1 MSSPEGTPI
10 IAVNGPRAGIIGAAI
25 LLLSL
30 QSAALGDV
38 PVMANGDQPAEGR
51 VTVQLEEMWR
61 IGGEDDEE
69 NLLGVI
75 NQVLT
80 DDDGNVYLLDI
91 QLVEVQVFDP
101 EGIYVRSLGKRG
113 DGPGEVRNAFGTLFL
128 PDGNLGLVQ
137 GFPGR
142 IVKVDLQGLPAGEMR
157 PGGDDPSAGG
167 FFVLRSAASVG
178 NQLVLG
184 GMKITRGDNS
194 RTANHFIAVHGPDG
208 METTRY
214 MEKTTVRDFG
224 RSEISEKNEFF
235 PVQGGWA
242 LGQDGRVYVGPARN
256 EYLIDVYGPGG
267 DHQKTITRKY
277 ESWKRTSAETERAR
291 ELMMPYRRR
300 NRNSINI
307 VVEPTER
314 DILSMRVDPEGRL
327 WVLPSR
333 GIQQQEE
340 GIHSTWDV
348 FDGSG
353 TFVRQ
358 VAFACE
364 GDGQKDTLFFPGGG
378 LAVLVRE
385 HSEAMFAFLG
395 RGADNPAD
403 EDEDTDA
410 RPLEVICYKILP

>member
-1 MSSPEGTPI
+1 MSSPERTPNSAAYGLHTALI
-10 IAVNGPRAGIIGAAI
+10 CAAI
-25 LLLSL
+25 LLFSI
-30 QSAALGDV
+30 QTAAMADV
-38 PVMANGDQPAEGR
+38 PVTANGDQPTEGL
-51 VTVQLEEMWR
+51 VTVQLEEIWR

-69 NLLGVI
+69 NLLGVV

-128 PDGNLGLVQ
+128 PDGNLGLIQ

-142 IVKVDLQGLPAGEMR
+142 IVKVDLQGLPAGELK

-194 RTANHFIAVHGPDG
+194 RTANHFIAAYGPDG
-208 METTRY
+208 LESTRY
-214 MEKTTVRDFG
+214 LEKTTVRDFT

-242 LGQDGRVYVGPARN
+242 LGRDGRVYVGPKRN
-256 EYLIDVYGPGG
+256 EYKIDVYGPGG

-277 ESWKRTSAETERAR
+277 DSLKRTSAETERAR
-291 ELMMPYRRR
+291 ELMMPFRRR
-300 NRNSINI
+300 NRSSIKV
-307 VVEPTER
+307 VVESTER

-333 GIQQQEE
+333 GIQEQEE

-348 FDGSG
+348 FDASG
-353 TFVRQ
+353 AFVRQ

-364 GDGQKDTLFFPGGG
+364 GEGQKDTLFFPGGG
-378 LAVLVRE
+378 LAILVRE
-385 HSEAMFAFLG
+385 HAEAMFAFLG

-403 EDEDTDA
+403 EDEDA
-410 RPLEVICYKILP
+410 EALPLEVICYKIRP

>member
-1 MSSPEGTPI
+1 MTERPGG
-10 IAVNGPRAGIIGAAI
+10 ALIGAA
-25 LLLSL
+25 LGLFFLHA
-30 QSAALGDV
+30 AALADV
-38 PVMANGDQPAEGR
+38 PVFANGDQPAEGR

-69 NLLGVI
+69 TLLGVV

-80 DDDGNVYLLDI
+80 DDGGNIYLLDI

-101 EGIYVRSLGKRG
+101 EGSYVRSLGKRG
-113 DGPGEVRNAFGTLFL
+113 DGPGEVRNAFGALFL
-128 PDGNLGLVQ
+128 PDGNLGLIQ

-142 IVKVDLQGLPAGEMR
+142 IVKVDLEGLPAGEMR

-208 METTRY
+208 LETARY
-214 MEKTTVRDFG
+214 MEKTTVRDFA
-224 RSEISEKNEFF
+224 RLEISEKKEFF

-256 EYLIDVYGPGG
+256 EYKIDIYGAGG

-277 ESWKRTSAETERAR
+277 TSWKRTSAEKERAR
-291 ELMMPYRRR
+291 ELMMPFRRR
-300 NRNSINI
+300 NRNSINV

-314 DILSMRVDPEGRL
+314 DILSMRMGPEGNL

-333 GIQQQEE
+333 GTREQEE

-348 FDGSG
+348 FDSSGS
-353 TFVRQ
+353 FVRQ

-385 HSEAMFAFLG
+385 HAEAMFAFLG
-395 RGADNPAD
+395 RGADNPEDQD
-403 EDEDTDA
+403 EDAEA

>member
-1 MSSPEGTPI
+1 MSSPERIPTC
-10 IAVNGPRAGIIGAAI
+10 VTTSPRATLTGAAI
-25 LLLSL
+25 LLLFL
-30 QSAALGDV
+30 QTAALADF
-38 PVMANGDQPAEGR
+38 PVVANGDQPAEGLM
-51 VTVQLEEMWR
+51 TVQLQELWR

-69 NLLGVI
+69 NLLGVV
-75 NQVLT
+75 NQVLS
-80 DDDGNVYLLDI
+80 DDEGNVYLLDI

-101 EGIYVRSLGKRG
+101 EGNYVRSLGKRG
-113 DGPGEVRNAFGTLFL
+113 DGPGEVRNAFGALFL
-128 PDGNLGLVQ
+128 PDGNLGLIQ

-167 FFVLRSAASVG
+167 FFVLRSSAVAG
-178 NQLVLG
+178 TQLVLG

-194 RTANHFIAVHGPDG
+194 RTANHFISAHGPDG
-208 METTRY
+208 LESVRFL
-214 MEKTTVRDFG
+214 EKTTVRDFS
-224 RSEISEKNEFF
+224 RSEISEKKEFF

-256 EYLIDVYGPGG
+256 EYAIDVYGPRG

-291 ELMMPYRRR
+291 ELMMPFRRR

-307 VVEPTER
+307 VVEATER

-333 GIQQQEE
+333 GIQEQEE

-348 FDGSG
+348 FDDSG
-353 TFVRQ
+353 TFVSQ

-364 GDGQKDTLFFPGGG
+364 GDSQKDTLFFPGGG

-385 HSEAMFAFLG
+385 HAEAMFAFLG

-403 EDEDTDA
+403 EDEDTEA
-410 RPLEVICYKILP
+410 RPLEVICYKMN

>member
-1 MSSPEGTPI
+1 MAGSPGG
-10 IAVNGPRAGIIGAAI
+10 AFIGAA
-25 LLLSL
+25 LAVFFL
-30 QSAALGDV
+30 QAAALADV
-38 PVMANGDQPAEGR
+38 PVIANGNQPAEGR

-69 NLLGVI
+69 NLLGVV

-80 DDDGNVYLLDI
+80 DDGGNIYLLDI

-101 EGIYVRSLGKRG
+101 EGNYMRSLGKMG
-113 DGPGEVRNAFGTLFL
+113 DGPGEVRNAFGALFL
-128 PDGNLGLVQ
+128 PDGNLGLIQ

-142 IVKVDLQGLPAGEMR
+142 IVKVDLEGLPAGEMR

-194 RTANHFIAVHGPDG
+194 RTANHFIALHGPDG

-214 MEKTTVRDFG
+214 LEKITVRDFG
-224 RSEISEKNEFF
+224 RLEISEKKEFF

-256 EYLIDVYGPGG
+256 EYKVDIYGADG
-267 DHQKTITRKY
+267 DHLNTITRKY
-277 ESWKRTSAETERAR
+277 NSWKRTSTEKERAR
-291 ELMMPYRRR
+291 ELMMPFRRR
-300 NRNSINI
+300 NRNSINV

-314 DILSMRVDPEGRL
+314 DILSMRVDPEGNL

-333 GIQQQEE
+333 GTREQEE

-353 TFVRQ
+353 SFVRQ

-385 HSEAMFAFLG
+385 HAEAMFAFLG
-395 RGADNPAD
+395 RGAENPEDQD
-403 EDEDTDA
+403 EDAEA